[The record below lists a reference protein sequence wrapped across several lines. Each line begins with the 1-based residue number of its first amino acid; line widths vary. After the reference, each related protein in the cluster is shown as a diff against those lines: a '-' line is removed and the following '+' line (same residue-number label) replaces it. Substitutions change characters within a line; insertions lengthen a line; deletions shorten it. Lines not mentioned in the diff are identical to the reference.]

1 MPNLNEKLEWTDVD
15 QRAVDTARIL
25 AADAVEKVG
34 SGHPGTAMSLAP
46 VAYLLFQKI
55 MNQDPGD
62 DRWQGRDR
70 FILSPGHTSL
80 TLYTQLFLGGY
91 GLEMG
96 DLESLRTWG
105 ALTPGHPEYKHTKG
119 VEITT
124 GPLGQGLASAVG
136 FAYAQRYMRGLFDP
150 KTPAGQ
156 SPFDHH
162 VFCIASEGDVQEG
175 VTAEACALAGHQQLG
190 SLIVVWDRNHISIE
204 EDTDVAFTEDVPAR
218 FASYGWDV
226 QSVDWTRTGNYVED
240 VAELYAAIE
249 RAKAVTDKPSFI
261 ELRTIIGY
269 PAPNK
274 QNTGA
279 VHGAKLGAEE
289 VAATK
294 ELLGFDPAKSFFI
307 DQQVLDHT
315 RTLRERGAKAH
326 EAWDQKMTAWRA
338 ANPEAAELYDRL
350 IAGQLPADYREAF
363 PVFEAGSS
371 LATRAA
377 SGKVIN
383 AIAGTF
389 PELWGGSADLA
400 GSNLTTITGADSFNP
415 VARTTDD
422 WTGNP
427 YGRVLH
433 FGIREQAAAAI
444 VNGIVLS
451 SPTRAF
457 SGTFFVFSDYQRPA
471 VRLSAL
477 MGIPALYVWTHDSIG
492 VGEDGPTHQPI
503 EHLSS
508 LRAIPG
514 FDVVRP
520 ADANETAV
528 AWRTVLERQE
538 RPAGLVLS
546 RQNLPVWTREDVPG
560 EGEKYASAEGAARGG
575 YVMADTEG
583 TPDVIIIAT
592 GSEVEVAIEARQQLA
607 QQGVFARV
615 VSMPCREWFDEQS
628 EQYRESVLPS
638 SVAARVSVEAGVAM
652 SWHDL
657 LGSAGRAVSIEHFGA
672 SADAKTLYREFGIT
686 PQAVVAAAQ
695 ESIKAAQ

>member
-46 VAYLLFQKI
+46 VAYLLFQKV

-150 KTPAGQ
+150 KVPAGQ

-204 EDTDVAFTEDVPAR
+204 ENTDVAFTEDVPAR

-315 RTLRERGAKAH
+315 RALRERGAKAH

-338 ANPEAAELYDRL
+338 ANPEAAKLYDRL

-503 EHLSS
+503 AHLSS